1 MDRVLVVVG
10 SAVVLDGGCEIGD
23 VSVVVIDVVVCVED
37 VVVVDLMVGA
47 VVNLGIDVLVFVE
60 GDVLGIVVVVVGVVF
75 VVGTDVGIIL
85 VLVFGITL
93 GNTKG
98 QKYALSVKQ

>member
-23 VSVVVIDVVVCVED
+23 VSVVVIDVVVCVEE